1 MFQFAHKEY
10 LYLLGVIPVLALLF
24 IIALSLKKKAIRL
37 FGDYNII
44 SQLMPD
50 VSRNRPVVKFILIAV
65 GLAVLIT
72 GLAGPQVGSKLG
84 DVKHKGV
91 ELIICLDVSNS
102 MLAGDIQPNRL
113 DKAKQVISKIVD
125 NLKND
130 KIGLIIFGGDAYV
143 QLPITTD
150 YGAAKMFL
158 STAGPEAIPVQGTAI
173 GSSIEM
179 AVKSFTSEKDKNRA
193 IILISDGEN
202 HEDDAVEMAG
212 EAAKKGI
219 IVHTIGIGKPEGAP
233 IPRKGRFGSSNF
245 MTDNQGQVIITK
257 LNESNLE
264 QVASDG
270 NGIYIRA
277 ANTQSAVKSLFD
289 EINKMEKTEIQ
300 ATVYSEYEERFQY
313 VVGLSLIF
321 IIIEFFIIERR
332 NKYLRNINIF
342 RTRIIK

>member
-1 MFQFAHKEY
+1 
-10 LYLLGVIPVLALLF
+10 
-24 IIALSLKKKAIRL
+24 
-37 FGDYNII
+37 
-44 SQLMPD
+44 
-50 VSRNRPVVKFILIAV
+50 
-65 GLAVLIT
+65 
-72 GLAGPQVGSKLG
+72 
-84 DVKHKGV
+84 
-91 ELIICLDVSNS
+91 
-102 MLAGDIQPNRL
+102 
-113 DKAKQVISKIVD
+113 
-125 NLKND
+125 
-130 KIGLIIFGGDAYV
+130 
-143 QLPITTD
+143 
-150 YGAAKMFL
+150 
-158 STAGPEAIPVQGTAI
+158 
-173 GSSIEM
+173 M

>member
-289 EINKMEKTEIQ
+289 
-300 ATVYSEYEERFQY
+300 
-313 VVGLSLIF
+313 
-321 IIIEFFIIERR
+321 
-332 NKYLRNINIF
+332 
-342 RTRIIK
+342 

>member
-1 MFQFAHKEY
+1 MFQFAHIEY
-10 LYLLGVIPVLALLF
+10 LYLLTVIPVIALLF
-24 IIALSLKKKAIRL
+24 LLAVFLKKKAIRS
-37 FGDYNII
+37 FGEYRLI
-44 SQLMPD
+44 SVLMPD
-50 VSRNRPVVKFILIAV
+50 VSFNRPVVKFVLFALGMAILIV
-65 GLAVLIT
+65 

-125 NLKND
+125 NLNND

-179 AVKSFTSEKDKNRA
+179 AMKSFTSEKDKNRA

-202 HEDDAVEMAG
+202 HEDDAIEMAG

-233 IPRKGRFGSSNF
+233 IPHKGRFGNSNF

-257 LNESNLE
+257 LNETSLE
-264 QVASDG
+264 QMASSG

-313 VVGLSLIF
+313 VVGLSLLF
-321 IIIEFFIIERR
+321 LFIEFFILERR
-332 NKYLRNINIF
+332 NKYLKNINIF
-342 RTRIIK
+342 RTKIIK

>member
-1 MFQFAHKEY
+1 
-10 LYLLGVIPVLALLF
+10 
-24 IIALSLKKKAIRL
+24 
-37 FGDYNII
+37 
-44 SQLMPD
+44 
-50 VSRNRPVVKFILIAV
+50 
-65 GLAVLIT
+65 
-72 GLAGPQVGSKLG
+72 
-84 DVKHKGV
+84 
-91 ELIICLDVSNS
+91 

-300 ATVYSEYEERFQY
+300 ATVYSEYEERFKY